1 MLPDHVVGLGYGGV
15 AQVTSSGSMLCRYD
29 LMTSDLEA
37 LSPAGNGSRLDSSC
51 LELLNARE
59 PHVNK
64 ELPVVRKIT
73 LIEDDGLTLNV
84 NG

>member
-1 MLPDHVVGLGYGGV
+1 MAGLHKSPRQ
-15 AQVTSSGSMLCRYD
+15 AASCAD
-29 LMTSDLEA
+29 MTSDLEA

-64 ELPVVRKIT
+64 ELPVVRRIT